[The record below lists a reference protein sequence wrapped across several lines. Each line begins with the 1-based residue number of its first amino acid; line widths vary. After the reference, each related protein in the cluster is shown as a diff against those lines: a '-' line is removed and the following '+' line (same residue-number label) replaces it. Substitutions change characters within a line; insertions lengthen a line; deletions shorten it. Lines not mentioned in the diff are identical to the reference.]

1 MNAGGGKGTGEKSCA
16 GGFNLPFAAAAVSR
30 FTFGKSPEVMGKGTG
45 SGACPI
51 SHHPI
56 EL

>member
-1 MNAGGGKGTGEKSCA
+1 MNAGGERDAGEKSCA

-30 FTFGKSPEVMGKGTG
+30 FTFGKSPEVMRKGTG